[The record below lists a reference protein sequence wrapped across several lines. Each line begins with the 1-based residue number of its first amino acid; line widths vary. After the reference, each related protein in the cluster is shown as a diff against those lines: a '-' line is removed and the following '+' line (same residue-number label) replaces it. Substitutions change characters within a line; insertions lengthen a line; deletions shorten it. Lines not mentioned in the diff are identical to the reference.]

1 MASSPGNVK
10 ALPDVE
16 TVRTLLHHLESGDSA
31 AAEVLIDDLFS
42 LRETQMF
49 QQLGKLTRDI
59 HESLNSFQLDSRLS
73 QLADEEIPDAKQR
86 LNYVIEMTDQSAH
99 RTLNAVEAC
108 LPISEQIESQAGEL
122 LANWEKFRNRELTMD
137 EFKVLST
144 RISDFF
150 STAAQGAAGMR
161 GELSDVMMAQD
172 FQDLTGQ
179 IIRRVINLV
188 QEVEDKL
195 VDLVRLAGDRVQ
207 PKPAQETRSSSVRGE
222 GPTPPKLA
230 GEDRVSNQDDVDD
243 LLSSLG
249 F

>member
-1 MASSPGNVK
+1 MGN
-10 ALPDVE
+10 DRE
-16 TVRTLLHHLESGDSA
+16 SVRTLPDIDTVRNLLQLLESGDTTG
-31 AAEVLIDDLFS
+31 AEQLLDGLTT
-42 LRETQMF
+42 LRESLLF
-49 QQLGKLTRDI
+49 QHIGKLTRDI
-59 HESLNSFQLDSRLS
+59 HESLISFQVDSRIS
-73 QLADEEIPDAKQR
+73 QLAGEEIPDAKER
-86 LNYVIEMTDQSAH
+86 LQYVIEMTDKSAH

-108 LPISEQIESQAGEL
+108 LPIAESIEDQGNRL
-122 LANWEKFRNRELTMD
+122 LTDWERFRNRELSID
-137 EFKVLST
+137 EFKELSQK
-144 RISDFF
+144 ISDFF
-150 STAAQGAAGMR
+150 SMVAQGSASVR
-161 GELSDVMMAQD
+161 SELSDVMMAQD